1 MLKVLNGVWWV
12 IIYQLCITL
21 GHWVVFLSGTVPQ
34 YRMAVSYFICKY
46 M

>member
-21 GHWVVFLSGTVPQ
+21 GHWMVFLSGTVPQ
-34 YRMAVSYFICKY
+34 YRMAVSYFIRKY